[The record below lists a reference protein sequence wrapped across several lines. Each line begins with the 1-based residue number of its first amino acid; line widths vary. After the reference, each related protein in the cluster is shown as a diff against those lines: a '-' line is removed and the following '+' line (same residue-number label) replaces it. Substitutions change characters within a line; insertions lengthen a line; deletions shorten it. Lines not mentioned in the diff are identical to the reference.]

1 MSVIRPVPDEAFDL
15 TCDIAVIGAGAC
27 GLTAGL
33 RALEAGADV
42 IVLERDATPSG
53 STALSSGFV
62 PAPGTRFQAARGMAD
77 DPERF
82 AEDIQSKAAGGAD
95 PDTVTTV
102 THAIGPA
109 LEWLADRHGLEWD
122 VLDGFLYPGHR
133 IHRMHAVPE
142 RTGAALM
149 GRLLTAAERS
159 GLTLV
164 TDAHVTALF
173 ADANRRVAGLE
184 ITRPDGRTETLGF
197 KALILACN
205 GYGGNPDLVAKHIPE
220 MANAPYYGHAG
231 NQGDAVIWGEALGAA
246 SRDLTAYQ
254 GHGSLAHPHNILIT
268 WALMMEGGIQVNRDG
283 RRFSNEHAGYSEQ
296 AQKVLQQPGGVAFAI
311 YDEPLHQRGL
321 GFPDY
326 REAVATGAVLSADSP
341 EALERVCGLPAGS
354 LQATLAELRALRD
367 ADPDRRTDTFG
378 RDFSGWKPFVSP
390 LHAVRVTGAVFHTQG
405 GLAVDDKAR
414 VKTRDGGILPN
425 LYAAGGAAC
434 GVSGARVEG
443 YLSGNGLLTAI
454 GLGFVAG
461 KAAADATQ
469 SDQA

>member
-1 MSVIRPVPDEAFDL
+1 MSAIRPVPDAPFDL
-15 TCDIAVIGAGAC
+15 TCDVAVIGAGAC

-42 IVLERDATPSG
+42 IVLERDASPSG

-62 PAPGTRFQAARGMAD
+62 PAPGTRFQAARGIAD

-82 AEDIQSKAAGGAD
+82 AEDIQAKAAGGAD
-95 PDTVTTV
+95 PEIVATV

-109 LEWLADRHGLEWD
+109 LEWLADRHGLEWE

-133 IHRMHAVPE
+133 IHRMHTVPE

-173 ADANRRVAGLE
+173 ADAAGRVAGLE
-184 ITRPDGRTETLGF
+184 ITRPDGRTETLGL

-205 GYGGNPDLVAKHIPE
+205 GYGGNPDLVAAHIPE
-220 MANAPYYGHAG
+220 MAKAPYYGHAG
-231 NQGDAVIWGEALGAA
+231 NQGDALVWGEALGAA
-246 SRDLTAYQ
+246 ARDLTAYQ

-268 WALMMEGGIQVNRDG
+268 WALMMEGGIQVNREG

-296 AQKVLQQPGGVAFAI
+296 AQKVLQQPDGIAYAV
-311 YDEPLHQRGL
+311 YDAPLHRRGL
-321 GFPDY
+321 EFPDY
-326 REAVATGAVLSADSP
+326 REAVAAGAILTADDPAS
-341 EALERVCGLPAGS
+341 LEHACALPAGS
-354 LQATLAELRALRD
+354 LQATLEELRALSD
-367 ADPDRRTDTFG
+367 ADPDRRIDTFG

-414 VKTRDGGILPN
+414 VKTRDGGVLPN

-461 KAAADATQ
+461 KAAAGSTR
-469 SDQA
+469 SDPA